1 LLFLTLLMTNHEVI
15 LSLRISTKCSWG
27 DLVKFLKRNLTFI
40 RLYLNKAKGEN
51 SMVITHEHGVQI
63 IFLGLHSL
71 ALIWLNFHEFWIIN
85 YALIIKYQSLTIK
98 SIINN

>member
-1 LLFLTLLMTNHEVI
+1 
-15 LSLRISTKCSWG
+15 
-27 DLVKFLKRNLTFI
+27 
-40 RLYLNKAKGEN
+40 
-51 SMVITHEHGVQI
+51 MVITHEHGVQI

-85 YALIIKYQSLTIK
+85 YELIIKYQSLTIK